1 MEKRRDE
8 RTYNRLN
15 GIHTNPMKNIYL
27 DVCSLCRPFD
37 NQDYARIRIETDAVN
52 MILSRV
58 KSKQYSLIVS
68 PAHIV
73 EIKGIADD
81 FERLNLFR
89 LLDSYGKRS
98 KVEREVIIRRIDE
111 FTGLGFGIADAT
123 HVAFAEFN
131 RAVFITCDDR
141 LLNKCIKKNVSTL
154 CVNPVAFCEMEKLR

>member
-1 MEKRRDE
+1 
-8 RTYNRLN
+8 
-15 GIHTNPMKNIYL
+15 MKNIYL

-58 KSKQYSLIVS
+58 KNRQYTLIVS

-73 EIKGIADD
+73 EIKGIVDD

-89 LLDSYGKRS
+89 LLDSYGKQS
-98 KVEREVIIRRIDE
+98 KMEREVIIQRIDE
-111 FTGLGFGIADAT
+111 LTDLGFGIADAT

-131 RAVFITCDDR
+131 RAVFSTCDDR
-141 LLNKCIKKNVSTL
+141 LLNKCIKKNVPTL
-154 CVNPVAFCEMEKLR
+154 CINPVAFCEMEKLR